1 MAETRKYIRVMLGRG
16 SMYAKKCREEG
27 FIGADFDVNMDLS
40 DSLFENWRDFNK
52 KFIPLWMN
60 NVPGKSTTSAGLA
73 CGFLWTIV
81 KGLRKGDVVLC
92 PSGEGFYYVGIIDGD
107 YYYKPDEELPH
118 RRKVVWMDKIIE
130 RKSMSKELR
139 NSSGSIG
146 TCCDVTKYAAEI
158 ESFLNGTTHIAP
170 VITPAPNSDKHIESA
185 KSFDERSLH
194 KLFCSFLRNR
204 GIYAKTIYHEK
215 SSNKGDSTQK
225 WIHPDIVGAEFE
237 DFKND
242 ATLSLLKA
250 TEPKQSIHIY
260 SYELK
265 RKIESDSQLKQYYF
279 QALSNSNWANFG
291 YLVAFEINENL
302 DEEMAR
308 LNNAFGIGIILMQAN
323 GNDTKILYE
332 AKEKALDYNTI
343 EKLNNLNPDFC
354 EFIKKLSKVMNAS
367 KDYTADA
374 KSSFEKICDKIFES
388 DEDLESYCKEHNI
401 PF

>member
-1 MAETRKYIRVMLGRG
+1 MLGRG
-16 SMYAKKCREEG
+16 AMYAKECRDNG
-27 FIGADFDVNMDLS
+27 YIGAHFDIDVDLS
-40 DSLFENWRDFNK
+40 DSLYENWRDFNK
-52 KFIPLWMN
+52 KFIPLWMS

-81 KGLRKGDVVLC
+81 KGLKIGDIVLC
-92 PSGEGFYYVGIIDGD
+92 PSGEGYYYVGVIDSD
-107 YYYKPDEELPH
+107 YYYVPNAVLPH
-118 RRKVVWMDKIIE
+118 RRKVIWLDKVID
-130 RKSMSKELR
+130 RKSMSKELK

-158 ESFLNGTTHIAP
+158 ENLIGGTGFVSPASQKKEEE
-170 VITPAPNSDKHIESA
+170 TPAKH
-185 KSFDERSLH
+185 FDERSLH
-194 KLFCSFLRNR
+194 ILFCNYLRTR

-215 SSNKGDSTQK
+215 SSTKGDNAQK
-225 WIHPDIVGAEFE
+225 WIHPDIVGAQFE

-242 ATLSLLKA
+242 ATLALLKA
-250 TEPKQSIHIY
+250 TEPKESIHIY

-265 RKIESDSQLKQYYF
+265 RRIESDYQLKQYYF
-279 QALSNSNWANFG
+279 QALSNSSWANYG
-291 YLVAFEINENL
+291 YLVAFEINEDL

-323 GNDTKILYE
+323 DSKILFP
-332 AKEKALDYNTI
+332 AREKALDYNTI

-367 KDYTADA
+367 KDYTTDA
-374 KSSFEKICDKIFES
+374 KNSFEKICDKIFDS
-388 DEDLESYCKEHNI
+388 DEELDAYCKEHNI